1 MAEIFVYDFGQKLA
15 FKVKTLAKGIQ
26 FRQENLVKQ
35 MEKLTFRKKKEI
47 KEVLKDSHFLE
58 WRSEFSLSFCLFVCL
73 F

>member
-35 MEKLTFRKKKEI
+35 MEKLTFRKKKGN
-47 KEVLKDSHFLE
+47 
-58 WRSEFSLSFCLFVCL
+58 
-73 F
+73 